1 LIIYPPVFPLRV
13 ELISAYSRFRQVPF
27 SKCYFVVNVKR
38 LGPRDVFFLL
48 LRTNQ
53 NTPRKLHSTL
63 FANGAAMEMV
73 AMFFYIPGGGCAC
86 ESAIQTN
93 CNPHRDAMTMSAIN
107 ALNRFPTKRLPGDYL
122 QYLQPPLRSA
132 ANP

>member
-1 LIIYPPVFPLRV
+1 M
-13 ELISAYSRFRQVPF
+13 
-27 SKCYFVVNVKR
+27 VNVKR
-38 LGPRDVFFLL
+38 TGPDDVFFLL

-122 QYLQPPLRSA
+122 QYLQPPLRSF